1 MTEAIG
7 SIRNVDA
14 SRHLAT
20 ALLAGPRA
28 QHYPLDLEHATGLS
42 PTRLRPALDRFLRAG
57 YITASTEPEDGRRLP
72 RQFYTLT
79 KTGKRELPAIRDLGK
94 NGPEVHPDILIGQPN
109 EGATVP
115 DPAAAIVAALEEK
128 RAEVEALFEHSQKL
142 DESATAT
149 PEERSEAYEAYL
161 SGELEL
167 LQDLDREGLQLSAE
181 GLDAPVWFGPQ
192 KALTLDQLSAA
203 ENLEAARD
211 AFYDDSEPL
220 TVDADQRLATA
231 ETVAKE
237 LRVPAARVEQSRDQG
252 MSR

>member
-1 MTEAIG
+1 MTDAIG

-14 SRHLAT
+14 SRRLAA

-28 QHYPLDLEHATGLS
+28 RHYPLDLEHATGLS
-42 PTRLRPALDRFLRAG
+42 PTRLQPTLDRFVRAG
-57 YITASTEPEDGRRLP
+57 YIKAGTDPADSIP
-72 RQFYTLT
+72 RQFYKLT
-79 KTGKRELPAIRDLGK
+79 RRGTRELPAIRDLGK
-94 NGPEVHPDILIGQPN
+94 NGAEAHTDILIGQPT